1 MRETVLKF
9 FSLLISKF
17 AFAFIITTL
26 LTGIILIPFVIK
38 NTYKINQAPKPLL
51 DIVPTKIITKTPTA
65 TPSPTLKPIPSN
77 IIAPTSPPVV
87 INNVAPGSGYNRQTV
102 AISEGN
108 FIVDIIAADLN
119 TTRVIVDTASDSD
132 CFDNCPVLPLSDYV
146 SRSGGFAG
154 INGTYFCPASYPSCA
169 GKVNSFDLLVMN
181 KNKYYFNSS
190 NNVYSTNPAVIF
202 YGNSVRFVGQA
213 LEWGRDTGVDAVISN
228 FPLYVSGGNAVAQ
241 GGVRGFKSF
250 IGNKGSTVYIG
261 FVRNA
266 TAGETAKVLQA
277 LGLENAMGLDQG
289 GSTALMYN
297 SSYILGP
304 GRGIPNAVLFVRK

>member
-1 MRETVLKF
+1 MYNIRIMRETVLKF

-108 FIVDIIAADLN
+108 FD
-119 TTRVIVDTASDSD
+119 
-132 CFDNCPVLPLSDYV
+132 
-146 SRSGGFAG
+146 
-154 INGTYFCPASYPSCA
+154 
-169 GKVNSFDLLVMN
+169 
-181 KNKYYFNSS
+181 
-190 NNVYSTNPAVIF
+190 
-202 YGNSVRFVGQA
+202 
-213 LEWGRDTGVDAVISN
+213 
-228 FPLYVSGGNAVAQ
+228 
-241 GGVRGFKSF
+241 
-250 IGNKGSTVYIG
+250 
-261 FVRNA
+261 
-266 TAGETAKVLQA
+266 
-277 LGLENAMGLDQG
+277 
-289 GSTALMYN
+289 
-297 SSYILGP
+297 
-304 GRGIPNAVLFVRK
+304 

>member
-202 YGNSVRFVGQA
+202 YGNSVRFVGKA

-228 FPLYVSGGNAVAQ
+228 FPLSTSPILARFCFEPSDFWIYPSFFAKSIFTGIVPPCCEKPHSAMSWVSGHCILPVINPGHGAIQ
-241 GGVRGFKSF
+241 GIGPVFPALFF
-250 IGNKGSTVYIG
+250 I
-261 FVRNA
+261 
-266 TAGETAKVLQA
+266 KV
-277 LGLENAMGLDQG
+277 
-289 GSTALMYN
+289 
-297 SSYILGP
+297 
-304 GRGIPNAVLFVRK
+304 